1 MALAG
6 WRLDNYPERLSYSA
20 TPPDFGSLVVQR
32 RRWANGGL
40 IILPKL
46 ITLMRQQSRDGV
58 RGRVMESFLRLN
70 YLASITWA
78 TFGLMLLLAYPFDDR
93 LLSPLVV
100 AAAVLAD
107 EGQEFDEADLRE
119 RLRTELSA
127 YKIPR
132 RFIVLT
138 ELPLMSSGKVDVR
151 RLVGLFDA

>member
-1 MALAG
+1 MMLM
-6 WRLDNYPERLSYSA
+6 RLS
-20 TPPDFGSLVVQR
+20 FQ
-32 RRWANGGL
+32 
-40 IILPKL
+40 K
-46 ITLMRQQSRDGV
+46 Q
-58 RGRVMESFLRLN
+58 
-70 YLASITWA
+70 
-78 TFGLMLLLAYPFDDR
+78 
-93 LLSPLVV
+93 VV

>member
-1 MALAG
+1 MQHYHK
-6 WRLDNYPERLSYSA
+6 R
-20 TPPDFGSLVVQR
+20 
-32 RRWANGGL
+32 
-40 IILPKL
+40 
-46 ITLMRQQSRDGV
+46 SRE
-58 RGRVMESFLRLN
+58 ESFDADGWFHTGDLVRVDEDGFVYFLGRLGSMIKTAGAN
-70 YLASITWA
+70 VSPGEVEKAIA
-78 TFGLMLLLAYPFDDR
+78 NVAGLVAHVVGVPDAER
-93 LLSPLVV
+93 GQVV